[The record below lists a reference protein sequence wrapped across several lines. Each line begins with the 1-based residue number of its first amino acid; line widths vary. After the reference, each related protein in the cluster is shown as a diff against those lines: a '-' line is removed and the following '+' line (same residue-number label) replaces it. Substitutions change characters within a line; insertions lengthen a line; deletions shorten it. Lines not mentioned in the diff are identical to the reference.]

1 MKSLA
6 QSIFTSSS
14 FNNTSTIESRRPRTV
29 VLRPNGRLDALSSP
43 AFTKALE
50 QALELTSETVV
61 VDLLWVESVESEGV
75 ACLMAGLKRASRL
88 GKTLSLRFMDVATQ
102 AAVQAACDRQHI

>member
-1 MKSLA
+1 MKSVSK
-6 QSIFTSSS
+6 SIFPSS
-14 FNNTSTIESRRPRTV
+14 TPARECAGGRPHTV
-29 VLRPNGRLDALSSP
+29 VLRPNGRLDAMSSA

-61 VDLLWVESVESEGV
+61 VDLLWIDSVEPEGI
-75 ACLMAGLKRASRL
+75 ACLVAGLKRASAL

-102 AAVQAACDRQHI
+102 AAVQAASSSLYV